1 MGFETISVRLYIHNV
16 LSLHTFIIYGSDCP
30 VWLTVSKTNKYHPEL
45 LALDTGG
52 TMTDTFVVDA
62 DGEYTVGKAQST
74 PEYEAE
80 GVLESFDDAL
90 GYWDTSIED
99 SANSL
104 VGTVYSGTAML
115 NRLLEREGE
124 GNIGIITNKGF
135 EDTHRFGRG
144 IQSWV
149 DLPYSGRLHAREHEH
164 PEDIVPRENIRGV
177 RSRIDMLGREM
188 IPLYEDEVREAVTDL
203 LDRGVRVICV
213 SLIYSYQNPSHEQ
226 RVKEIAEEVIEERGE
241 DTPIWLSSSQNP
253 VRGELP
259 RLNSLVLEAYA
270 VEPSREQLYGVRD
283 ELADRGSEAP
293 FRVLSSSGGTISPDH
308 DWLVETMISGPIGGI
323 FGAEYLTEELGIDNL
338 VCSDVGG
345 TSFDVG
351 LITEG
356 HYPTRWDQSLAQF
369 MVNIPMTAMDTI
381 GSGTGSFVRVDRASN
396 RLEVGPDSAGYLVGV
411 ANEESGLE
419 TPTVTDCTA
428 MLGYLDP
435 DYFLGGKIELDV
447 ERAETYIDEQIADP
461 LDQDRY
467 ETARGV
473 LDTVERNMT
482 NELKAM
488 ILGLGY
494 SPENYH
500 LISYGGGGPLHAA
513 GYTKDLNFRDVLIPD
528 WAAAFSAFGCA
539 TADYSYRYDRS
550 IDLPLQPDMSN
561 AEQVAGVLTDT
572 LADLRRQAVEAFER
586 DGIDAAEME
595 FQPAVRMQYTG
606 MLDDLEVTLPEH
618 LWDGEI
624 TTEDVTEVVDVY
636 EREFTSV
643 FQRAAQSP
651 EQGYTITMCV
661 GTGIA
666 PSPSPSLPEE
676 ELQGE
681 TPPESASR
689 GERDIYWDGTW
700 HEAALWEMKALQA
713 GNRVEGPA
721 VVEAPATTMLVPPGF
736 DAPLD
741 ENRIFHLG
749 ET

>member
-1 MGFETISVRLYIHNV
+1 VTTTHN
-16 LSLHTFIIYGSDCP
+16 HE
-30 VWLTVSKTNKYHPEL
+30 PEL

-52 TMTDTFVVDA
+52 TMTDTFVVDN
-62 DGEYTVGKAQST
+62 DGKYTVGKAQTT

-80 GVLESFDDAL
+80 GVIESFDDAL
-90 GYWDTSIED
+90 GYWGTSIDESTD
-99 SANSL
+99 SL
-104 VGTVYSGTAML
+104 RGTVYSGTAML

-124 GNIGIITNKGF
+124 GDIGVITNKGF

-144 IQSWV
+144 IESWV
-149 DLPYSGRLHAREHEH
+149 DLPYSGRLHAREHDH
-164 PEDIVPRENIRGV
+164 PDPIVPRENIRGV
-177 RSRIDMLGREM
+177 SCRVGMSGQEM
-188 IPLYEDEVREAVTDL
+188 IPLYEDEVREAVYDL

-213 SLIYSYQNPSHEQ
+213 SFIYSYQNPEHEQ
-226 RVKEIAEEVIEERGE
+226 RAKEIAREIIGERDV
-241 DTPIWLSSSQNP
+241 DTPVWLASAQNP

-259 RLNSLVLEAYA
+259 RLNSLILEAYA

-283 ELADRGSEAP
+283 ELGERGNEAP

-308 DWLVETMISGPIGGI
+308 DWLVETMVSGPIGGI
-323 FGAEYLTEELGIDNL
+323 FGAEHLSEELGIDNL

-411 ANEESGLE
+411 ANEGSGLE

-435 DYFLGGKIELDV
+435 DYFLGGKIDLDV
-447 ERAETYIDEQIADP
+447 ERAREYIEAQVADP
-461 LDQDRY
+461 LGEDPYQ
-467 ETARGV
+467 TARGV
-473 LDTVERNMT
+473 LDTVEHNMT
-482 NELKAM
+482 NELRAM

-513 GYTKDLNFRDVLIPD
+513 GYTKSLNFRDVLIPD

-550 IDLPLQPDMSN
+550 VDLPLQPDLSN
-561 AEQVAGVLTDT
+561 AEQVAEILTDA
-572 LADLRRQAVEAFER
+572 LSGLRQQAVEAFER
-586 DGIDAAEME
+586 DGIDTDELA
-595 FQPAVRMQYTG
+595 FQPALRMQYTG
-606 MLDDLEVTLPEH
+606 MLDDLEVVLPDNI
-618 LWDGEI
+618 WSGEI
-624 TTEDVTEVVDVY
+624 TPGDLPDIIDVY
-636 EREFTSV
+636 EREFARV

-676 ELQGE
+676 ERQSK

-689 GERDIYWDGTW
+689 GNRDIYWDGAW
-700 HEAALWEMKALQA
+700 HDAALWEMNDLQA
-713 GNRVEGPA
+713 GNVIEGPS

-749 ET
+749 QEDRR